1 MIDIIIFELKYFKL
15 CIFFGFFLLMTYDV
29 FRILR
34 RLIRH
39 RDFIVTI
46 EDIVYGIF
54 IGIQIFLL
62 NYENNNG
69 VVRFFMFLGLIIGS
83 IIYHKI
89 FSTTLVVVFS
99 RGIRFCVNK
108 TYKMFISFRTF
119 PKHVNKNWKRSKK
132 IRKN

>member
-1 MIDIIIFELKYFKL
+1 MVELIAFELKYFKL

-39 RDFIVTI
+39 RDFFVTI
-46 EDIVYGIF
+46 EDVVYGIF

-89 FSTTLVVVFS
+89 FSTTLVAVFS
-99 RGIRFCVNK
+99 RGIQFVLMK
-108 TYKMFISFRTF
+108 TCKMLIIFRNF
-119 PKHVNKNWKRSKK
+119 PKNVNKNWKRSKK

>member
-1 MIDIIIFELKYFKL
+1 MIEIIIFELNYFKR
-15 CIFFGFFLLMTYDV
+15 CVFFGFFLLMAYDV
-29 FRILR
+29 FRVLR

-39 RDFIVTI
+39 SDFIVTI

-54 IGIQIFLL
+54 IGIQIFLH

-89 FSTTLVVVFS
+89 FSTTLVEVFS
-99 RGIRFCVNK
+99 KSIQFLVDKIYKMLIIFRNVSKNVNK
-108 TYKMFISFRTF
+108 I
-119 PKHVNKNWKRSKK
+119 WKSSKK